1 MPAPE
6 WDLKTKEKAPL
17 KDNRFTDMLSVEEI
31 HGDKYLI
38 LKKTANSPGGFSA
51 HNDEP
56 KNDDILVK
64 FIEQ

>member
-6 WDLKTKEKAPL
+6 WDLKTKEKPTL
-17 KDNRFTDMLSVEEI
+17 KDNRFNDMLCIEEV
-31 HGDKYLI
+31 HGDKYMI